1 MSKLI
6 PITDAGRL
14 YPERGGL
21 PARTK
26 RAAYRTADYR
36 RMLTEMRRRPP
47 SQRAF
52 LKKLLKRAVLT
63 GTAIEFPVVHHA
75 VLSPVDHT

>member
-21 PARTK
+21 PGRTK
-26 RAAYRTADYR
+26 RATHRTADYR
-36 RMLTEMRRRPP
+36 RMLTEMRMRPP
-47 SQRAF
+47 SQRSF

-63 GTAIEFPVVHHA
+63 GTAIEFPVVNHA
-75 VLSPVDHT
+75 VRNPVDHT

>member
-6 PITDAGRL
+6 PITDASRFS
-14 YPERGGL
+14 PERGGL
-21 PARTK
+21 QARTK
-26 RAAYRTADYR
+26 HAGFRTADYR
-36 RMLTEMRRRPP
+36 RMLTEMRMRPP

-63 GTAIEFPVVHHA
+63 GSAHEFPVTTHA
-75 VLSPVDHT
+75 VVIPVDHT